1 MLSGFCLLTITSY
14 DQLNRQIM
22 KVEITRNECKNII
35 YPALMGS
42 IVDGEVI
49 LALNLTSSIT
59 LRKGTEGRCD
69 VGFHSKNRDLSQFR
83 LFEGKIT
90 LENE

>member
-1 MLSGFCLLTITSY
+1 
-14 DQLNRQIM
+14 M

-49 LALNLTSSIT
+49 LALSLTSSIT

-69 VGFHSKNRDLSQFR
+69 IGFHSKNRDLSKFR

>member
-1 MLSGFCLLTITSY
+1 MLSGFCFGTITSN

-22 KVEITRNECKNII
+22 KVEITRNEYKNII
-35 YPALMGS
+35 YPALMRS
-42 IVDGEVI
+42 VVDGEII
-49 LALNLTSSIT
+49 LALSLTSSIT

-69 VGFHSKNRDLSQFR
+69 VGFHSKDRDLSKFR
-83 LFEGKIT
+83 LFEGQIS